1 MIQMCGITGW
11 LDWEKDLSQERPV
24 LQAMTACLNNR
35 GPDAEGFWLHPRVAF
50 GHRRLV
56 VVDPTGGKQPM
67 SAIHRKHACTMV
79 YNGELYNTEDLR
91 QELLAAGHTFLSHS
105 DTEVLLHAYLEWG
118 PDCVERLNGIFAF
131 AIWDE
136 RAHHLFLARDRMG
149 VKPLF
154 YAQRGSS
161 FLFASELKSL
171 LAHPEI
177 KPVLSREG
185 LAEVFALSPA
195 RTPGHGV
202 FQNVHEVRPGY
213 SLIVTPNGI
222 RKHRY
227 WKLVSQP
234 HSDDLGTTTERVREL
249 VTDSIHRQ
257 LVADVPVSTLLSGGL
272 DSSVITA
279 VAASSFKE
287 QQRGI
292 LHTYSID
299 YVDNAR
305 HFQSSSFQPDED
317 APYVK
322 IVSDYLGTEHRT
334 ITFDT
339 AELIDALRT
348 ATLAR
353 DLPGMADIDA
363 SLYLFCREI
372 KKEATV
378 VLSGECADEVFGGYP
393 WFHRDELLHAGT
405 FPWAKATRERASW
418 LSPELQDWIKPEA
431 YVAQRYEETLDE
443 VPQLPG
449 EDPLEARRREM
460 FYLNLNWFMNTLLD
474 RKDRMSMAASLE
486 ARVPFCD
493 HRIVEYVWNIPW
505 QLKMHGNREKGIL
518 RKAMEGYL
526 PDEVLYRKK
535 SPYPKTH
542 NPAYTEA
549 VRSWLLEIL
558 NDSSSPLLPL
568 IDVPTIRRI
577 ANLDAEASG
586 IPFFGQL
593 MSTPQLFAYLGQL
606 DFWLREYHVAIQH

>member
-1 MIQMCGITGW
+1 MCGIVGW
-11 LDWEKDLSQERPV
+11 IDWEKDLSQERPV
-24 LQAMTACLNNR
+24 LQAMTHCLTKR
-35 GPDAEGFWLHPRVAF
+35 GPDAEGFWVTPRVAF

-56 VVDPTGGKQPM
+56 VVDPAGGQQPM
-67 SAIHRKHACTMV
+67 TAFQNEYACTMI

-91 QELLAAGHTFLSHS
+91 AELLATGHTFQSHS
-105 DTEVLLHAYLEWG
+105 DTEVLLHTYLEWG
-118 PDCVERLNGIFAF
+118 TECVNHLNGIFAF

-136 RAHHLFLARDRMG
+136 RASRLFVARDRMG

-171 LAHPEI
+171 LAHPDV

-185 LAEVFALSPA
+185 LAEVFAISPA

-202 FQNVHEVRPGY
+202 FRDVHEVRPGY
-213 SLIVTPNGI
+213 SLVVTRDGV
-222 RKHRY
+222 KQQRY
-227 WKLVSQP
+227 WQLESRP
-234 HSDDLGTTTERVREL
+234 HTDNAEDTAKRVREL

-279 VAASSFKE
+279 VAAQSFKKDG
-287 QQRGI
+287 RGT

-299 YVDNAR
+299 YVDNTR
-305 HFQSSSFQPDED
+305 HFQASAFQPNED

-322 IVSDYLGTEHRT
+322 LVSQYLGTQHHNIE
-334 ITFDT
+334 FDT
-339 AELIDALRT
+339 DELIDALKT

-353 DLPGMADIDA
+353 DLPGMADVDA

-372 KKEATV
+372 KKETTV

-393 WFHRDELLHAGT
+393 WFHREEMLNAGT
-405 FPWAKATRERASW
+405 FPWARATKERASW
-418 LSPELQDWIKPEA
+418 LAPELKDWVKPEE
-431 YVAQRYEETLDE
+431 YVAMRYKETLDE
-443 VPQLPG
+443 VPRLPG
-449 EDPLEARRREM
+449 ENPFEARRREM
-460 FYLNLNWFMNTLLD
+460 FYLNITWFMNTLLD

-505 QLKMHGNREKGIL
+505 ELKTYGNREKGIL

-542 NPAYTEA
+542 NPSYTEG
-549 VRSWLLEIL
+549 VRTWLLDIL
-558 NDSSSPLLPL
+558 NDPTSPLLPL

-577 ANLDAEASG
+577 AESDAQASS

-593 MSTPQLFAYLGQL
+593 MSTPQLFAFLGQL
-606 DFWLREYHVAIQH
+606 DYWLREYHVSIEA

>member
-1 MIQMCGITGW
+1 MCGIVGW
-11 LDWEKDLSQERPV
+11 IDWEKDLSHERPV
-24 LQAMTACLNNR
+24 LQAMTQCLTKR
-35 GPDAEGFWLHPRVAF
+35 GPDAEGFWLTPRTAF

-56 VVDPTGGKQPM
+56 VVDPAGGQQPM
-67 SAIHRKHACTMV
+67 TALKSEYACTMI

-105 DTEVLLHAYLEWG
+105 DTEVLLHTYLEWG
-118 PDCVERLNGIFAF
+118 QDCLKKLNGIFAF

-136 RAHHLFLARDRMG
+136 RKQQLFIARDRMG

-161 FLFASELKSL
+161 FLFASELKAI
-171 LAHPEI
+171 LAHPDV

-185 LAEVFALSPA
+185 LAEVFAISPA

-202 FQNVHEVRPGY
+202 FQNVHEIRPGC
-213 SLIVTPNGI
+213 SLTVTRDGI
-222 RKHRY
+222 RNHRY
-227 WKLVSQP
+227 WQLESRP
-234 HSDDLGTTTERVREL
+234 HTDNAEETANRVKEL
-249 VTDSIHRQ
+249 VTDSIQRQ

-279 VAASSFKE
+279 VAADYFKQE
-287 QQRGI
+287 GRGT

-305 HFQSSSFQPDED
+305 HFQASAFQPNED
-317 APYVK
+317 APYVQL
-322 IVSDYLGTEHRT
+322 VSQFLGTQHHR
-334 ITFDT
+334 IEFDT
-339 AELIDALRT
+339 DELIEALKI

-353 DLPGMADIDA
+353 DLPGMADVDA

-372 KKEATV
+372 KKETTV

-393 WFHRDELLHAGT
+393 WFHRDEMLNAGT
-405 FPWAKATRERASW
+405 FPWARATSERASW
-418 LSPELQDWIKPEA
+418 LSPELKNWVRPEE
-431 YVAQRYEETLDE
+431 YVAMRYEETLDE

-460 FYLNLNWFMNTLLD
+460 FYLNITWFMNTLLD

-505 QLKMHGNREKGIL
+505 ALKTYGNREKGIL
-518 RKAMEGYL
+518 RKAMEGIL
-526 PDEVLYRKK
+526 PDDVLYRKK

-542 NPAYTEA
+542 NPSYTEA

-558 NDSSSPLLPL
+558 SDSTSPLLPL

-577 ANLDAEASG
+577 AESDAKASH

-593 MSTPQLFAYLGQL
+593 MSTPQLFAFLGQL
-606 DFWLREYHVAIQH
+606 DYWLREYRVEIQY